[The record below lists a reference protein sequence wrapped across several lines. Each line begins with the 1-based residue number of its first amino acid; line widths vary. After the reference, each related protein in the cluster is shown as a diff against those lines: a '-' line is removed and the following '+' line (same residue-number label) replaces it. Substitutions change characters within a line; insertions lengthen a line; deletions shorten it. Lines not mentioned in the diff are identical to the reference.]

1 GPATSFSFTLDTTAP
16 AAPTVALS
24 SDTGSSNSDHITRNG
39 ALNVS
44 GVESGASVQ
53 YSINGG
59 STWSSSFGAVEG
71 ANNVQVRQ
79 SDVAGNNGPATSFSF
94 TLDTTAPAAPT
105 VALSSDTGSSNSD
118 HITRN
123 GALTVSATAAGVT
136 HTFSI
141 DGSAPSS
148 SYTKPTV
155 DGSHT
160 VMVTDTDLAGNA
172 STATITFTLADLVS
186 TTGTSGNDTI
196 TLANP
201 STGTVNLLAG
211 TDKLTLSSA
220 GDNALTVSNTETIIG
235 GTANDAIT
243 LGTAQISGLI
253 D

>member
-59 STWSSSFGAVEG
+59 SKWSSSFSAVEG
-71 ANNVQVRQ
+71 ANSVQVRQ
-79 SDVAGNNGPATSFSF
+79 IDVAGNNGTATSFSF

-123 GALTVSATAAGVT
+123 GALNVSGVESGASVQY
-136 HTFSI
+136 SI
-141 DGSAPSS
+141 
-148 SYTKPTV
+148 
-155 DGSHT
+155 
-160 VMVTDTDLAGNA
+160 N
-172 STATITFTLADLVS
+172 
-186 TTGTSGNDTI
+186 
-196 TLANP
+196 
-201 STGTVNLLAG
+201 
-211 TDKLTLSSA
+211 
-220 GDNALTVSNTETIIG
+220 G
-235 GTANDAIT
+235 G
-243 LGTAQISGLI
+243 
-253 D
+253 